1 MTGWG
6 QGIERE
12 WIGAMGTGSDS
23 IEQNRHAMD
32 EEGSADVDMAAG
44 GTEPPPTPVVE
55 LTEGKGPH
63 RRFYANLA
71 DL

>member
-1 MTGWG
+1 
-6 QGIERE
+6 
-12 WIGAMGTGSDS
+12 MGTGSDS
-23 IEQNRHAMD
+23 IEQKPHALDD
-32 EEGSADVDMAAG
+32 EGAAAGVDVAAG
-44 GTEPPPTPVVE
+44 GAEPPPTPVVE